1 MDPVVTTDQPLPTDK
16 GFVGSPTDG
25 HIQGLEI
32 LQNMKEVRI
41 KQQRPGCLELLQCWE
56 YANKY
61 KVLDENKE
69 QIFLLKEE
77 SDCLAR
83 YCCNNIRPL
92 EGSFQN
98 MSGQEI
104 LRFKRPLR
112 CLGCCIP
119 SCYPDY
125 TQLLEIYH
133 QNELLGRVREVP
145 ICCFSRKHL
154 EVWDKKDQKI
164 FDISG
169 PCCPVSCGGSV
180 PFPIEDSSG
189 TNVGEIS
196 KQWRG
201 FFSEAFTDTDT
212 FKIEFPDSITLE
224 TKAILIGATMLVDY
238 MFFEKQN
245 NDNTGGDGG
254 L

>member
-1 MDPVVTTDQPLPTDK
+1 MTHTTRNLLGALSKRDSRNYLLT
-16 GFVGSPTDG
+16 
-25 HIQGLEI
+25 L
-32 LQNMKEVRI
+32 I
-41 KQQRPGCLELLQCWE
+41 K
-56 YANKY
+56 K
-61 KVLDENKE
+61 K
-69 QIFLLKEE
+69 
-77 SDCLAR
+77 
-83 YCCNNIRPL
+83 NI
-92 EGSFQN
+92 
-98 MSGQEI
+98 I
-104 LRFKRPLR
+104 
-112 CLGCCIP
+112 
-119 SCYPDY
+119 
-125 TQLLEIYH
+125 QLLEIYH

-180 PFPIEDSSG
+180 PFPVCYNFNFKNYFGNTQISFQYEITYIFSQIEDSSG

-224 TKAILIGATMLVDY
+224 TKAILIGATMLVVCIIWSL
-238 MFFEKQN
+238 QQ
-245 NDNTGGDGG
+245 
-254 L
+254 LL